1 MDFNQNLVSGRQIS
15 PQFANV
21 NKRQV
26 RNANMA
32 TAKPTPT
39 LNQYAFSKNV
49 QKQGGMGMN
58 NYWQQNATTTT
69 TNTGG
74 NIATVTPL
82 TANDDLSKY
91 FAQSR
96 AVQKGPAGLQRN
108 YLQQGNNIID
118 NYDLSNKN
126 FKEVTTTTTT
136 QTTRND
142 PFNQPFTGL
151 TTSYSTPNM
160 LNFRTKRQAAKVTSI
175 GNTNDTNLQ
184 DYFNLIDN
192 KNLKG
197 TTTTTTTTKALG
209 PLDMKD
215 LPEVFGSSNYNNF
228 KQTTTTTKVV
238 GNVDNLSQPNVFGTS
253 DVQNLKKVTTTTTGG
268 LDNKAPQ
275 TKTTITKEEF
285 INMKDLPEVFGSS
298 DIQKVKKI
306 TTTTTTE
313 TKGDSKDQFKTTIT
327 KEEFINMK
335 DLPEVFGSY
344 DIPKYKKVTTT
355 TTETKGKGE
364 SKDLSTNNIALGNKA
379 PQTKTT
385 ITKEEF
391 INMKDLP
398 EVFGSSDIQKVKKIT
413 TTTTTETKGDSKDQF
428 KTTITKEE
436 FINMKDLPEVFGSY
450 DIPKYKK
457 VTTTTT
463 ETKGNTDTS
472 GNMPWSNDNLG
483 KTTTT
488 TTTTKTEPFNYG
500 QNMTTTTTTTK
511 KTTTTTD
518 NAPIDLKQFGIEQN
532 TDTNQVT
539 DYSKYFGTQSS
550 EPFDLKQFGL
560 DDKPSIVSNVK
571 KITTTTKTTGN
582 SGDNLYLNN
591 FNVDTTTNNSPID
604 LKQFGIDDTQ
614 NISSSGTGLNDY
626 NFKQTTTTTTTTT
639 GTTGNDQIDLKQF
652 GIDQSKND
660 SSYGITGFNEYNYK
674 VDNQSSSGG
683 IDLKE
688 FGITGDT
695 YTTPSTGNQDYSQYF
710 KETKTTTTTTTGNS
724 PSDLNQFGL
733 DLNTLSSNTGG
744 LDLKTLGLDNTQQK
758 TTTTT
763 TVTKTGN
770 IGGVDDFSV
779 GGFDYKSF
787 GLDNVGTTQN
797 IGENINTYG
806 SSGTKTTLTKV
817 TKASSY
823 APAKSSYYQYQYSY
837 NMPTTTSSTVTKT
850 TYS

>member
-1 MDFNQNLVSGRQIS
+1 
-15 PQFANV
+15 
-21 NKRQV
+21 
-26 RNANMA
+26 
-32 TAKPTPT
+32 
-39 LNQYAFSKNV
+39 
-49 QKQGGMGMN
+49 
-58 NYWQQNATTTT
+58 
-69 TNTGG
+69 
-74 NIATVTPL
+74 
-82 TANDDLSKY
+82 
-91 FAQSR
+91 
-96 AVQKGPAGLQRN
+96 
-108 YLQQGNNIID
+108 
-118 NYDLSNKN
+118 
-126 FKEVTTTTTT
+126 
-136 QTTRND
+136 
-142 PFNQPFTGL
+142 
-151 TTSYSTPNM
+151 
-160 LNFRTKRQAAKVTSI
+160 
-175 GNTNDTNLQ
+175 
-184 DYFNLIDN
+184 
-192 KNLKG
+192 
-197 TTTTTTTTKALG
+197 
-209 PLDMKD
+209 MKD
-215 LPEVFGSSNYNNF
+215 LPEVFGSYDIP
-228 KQTTTTTKVV
+228 KYKKITTTTTETK
-238 GNVDNLSQPNVFGTS
+238 GKGESKDLSTNNIALG
-253 DVQNLKKVTTTTTGG
+253 
-268 LDNKAPQ
+268 NKAPQ

-335 DLPEVFGSY
+335 DLPEVFGSS
-344 DIPKYKKVTTT
+344 DIPKYKKITTT

-364 SKDLSTNNIALGNKA
+364 SKDLFTNNVALGNKA

>member
-335 DLPEVFGSY
+335 DF
-344 DIPKYKKVTTT
+344 
-355 TTETKGKGE
+355 
-364 SKDLSTNNIALGNKA
+364 
-379 PQTKTT
+379 
-385 ITKEEF
+385 
-391 INMKDLP
+391 
-398 EVFGSSDIQKVKKIT
+398 
-413 TTTTTETKGDSKDQF
+413 
-428 KTTITKEE
+428 
-436 FINMKDLPEVFGSY
+436 PEVFGSY